1 MGGTN
6 QKEAY
11 AVDLNDILPKL
22 EDIIKSEKLSS
33 KLKISKDEY
42 WERVGY
48 GATHL
53 KEQLGYNDEAYFVI
67 DYGHPAYDYWF
78 AYYLTISASYK
89 IPLIL
94 NRHFQ
99 NSGFSIDFLGRLEFF
114 VLKIIDYNVFHDV
127 SDHLKQIVT
136 WLDENNTRLE
146 NNSSTY
152 SQTIHNNHVHITE
165 ANYHQE
171 VHNYW
176 NGTNNDK
183 NVTETNK
190 DSSESLEPRKV
201 RTFVKYPFNEY
212 LFEAIKLFCEDGSL
226 SNLKNL
232 LDKNNSNSRIVFVRS
247 FKKKDFT
254 KCLHHFI
261 VKGWLGFGKGELA
274 SWIADNFSLRKS
286 DETLDNFKK
295 SSCNKWLHESSD
307 ESKDSQIKYQN
318 WGKEE

>member
-33 KLKISKDEY
+33 KLKISKGEY

-94 NRHFQ
+94 SRHFK
-99 NSGFSIDFLGRLEFF
+99 SAGFSIDFLGRLEFF
-114 VLKIIDYNVFHDV
+114 VLKIIDNNVFHDV
-127 SDHLKQIVT
+127 SDHLREIAT
-136 WLDENNTRLE
+136 WLDATNSRLE

-165 ANYHQE
+165 SKYHQE

-176 NGTNNDK
+176 NGTNNDE

-190 DSSESLEPRKV
+190 DSSESLESRKA

-212 LFEAIKLFCEDGSL
+212 LFEAETNFFSQIDSESSL
-226 SNLKNL
+226 SPYSSLYL
-232 LDKNNSNSRIVFVRS
+232 LINSFTFESPSRYLDLFF
-247 FKKKDFT
+247 FKK
-254 KCLHHFI
+254 
-261 VKGWLGFGKGELA
+261 V
-274 SWIADNFSLRKS
+274 FSNITHNNL
-286 DETLDNFKK
+286 F
-295 SSCNKWLHESSD
+295 
-307 ESKDSQIKYQN
+307 
-318 WGKEE
+318 